1 MIIKKIS
8 LRNFRSHDEYELDC
22 DGLTT
27 LILGEN
33 GWGKTSVLEAI
44 YIALTGKSFRAVD
57 RDILKRGADFYV
69 IYIKLMNGEEV
80 RVSFDGSEKI
90 FLVDGKKWKRLPK
103 KKRYPII
110 LFVPSDL
117 NLISASP
124 GRRRDYFDV
133 LIAQK
138 DEKYA
143 QAVLKYKKALK
154 QRNELLKRE
163 NVGAQEVFPW
173 NVMLAEYGWVIF
185 ETRKKEIEKI
195 NEKIT
200 GSYQSIAE
208 NSDEVAIFYKT
219 DIKSKD
225 EYLKIL
231 ENDFFRDR
239 ILKHTSFGV
248 QKDDFIF
255 QFNGTEAEGSASRG
269 EVRSIILA
277 LKFIEAQ
284 EIEEEL
290 NKKALILL
298 DDVFSELD
306 EKRQR
311 ALIRNFQNN
320 QIIITS
326 TNKPE
331 I

>member
-1 MIIKKIS
+1 
-8 LRNFRSHDEYELDC
+8 
-22 DGLTT
+22 
-27 LILGEN
+27 
-33 GWGKTSVLEAI
+33 
-44 YIALTGKSFRAVD
+44 
-57 RDILKRGADFYV
+57 
-69 IYIKLMNGEEV
+69 
-80 RVSFDGSEKI
+80 
-90 FLVDGKKWKRLPK
+90 GKKWTRLPRK
-103 KKRYPII
+103 HRYPVI
-110 LFVPSDL
+110 LFLPSDL
-117 NLISASP
+117 NLLSASP
-124 GRRRDYFDV
+124 GRRRDYFDA
-133 LIAQK
+133 LISQR

-143 QAVLKYKKALK
+143 RAVSKYKKALK

-163 NVGAQEVFPW
+163 NVEIFEVFPW
-173 NVMLAEYGWVIF
+173 NVMLAEYGWEIF

-200 GSYQSIAE
+200 ESYRSIAE
-208 NSDEVAIFYKT
+208 NSDTVSIFYKT

-231 ENDFFRDR
+231 ENDFLRDK

-255 QFNGTEAEGSASRG
+255 QFNGREAEGSASRG

-277 LKFIEAQ
+277 LKFIEAD
-284 EIEEEL
+284 EIEEEM

-311 ALIRNFQNN
+311 ALISNFSDN

-326 TNKPE
+326 TSKPE

>member
-1 MIIKKIS
+1 MIIKKIN
-8 LRNFRSHDEYELDC
+8 LKNFRSHDEYELEA

-44 YIALTGKSFRAVD
+44 YIALQGKSFRAVD
-57 RDILKRGADFYV
+57 REILKRDAEFYV
-69 IYIKLMNGEEV
+69 ILIKLMNGEEV
-80 RVSFDGSEKI
+80 RVSFDGVNKN
-90 FLVDGKKWKRLPK
+90 FLIDGKKWKRLPRK
-103 KKRYPII
+103 NRYPVI
-110 LFVPSDL
+110 LFLPSDL

-124 GRRRDYFDV
+124 GRRRDYFDA
-133 LIAQK
+133 LISQR

-143 QAVLKYKKALK
+143 RAVSKYKKALK

-163 NVGAQEVFPW
+163 NVEIFEVFPW
-173 NVMLAEYGWVIF
+173 NVMLAEYGWEIF

-200 GSYQSIAE
+200 ESYRSIAE
-208 NSDEVAIFYKT
+208 NSDTVSIFYKT

-231 ENDFFRDR
+231 ENDFLRDK

-255 QFNGTEAEGSASRG
+255 QFNGREAEGSASRG

-277 LKFIEAQ
+277 LKFIEAD
-284 EIEEEL
+284 EIEEEM

-311 ALIRNFQNN
+311 ALISNFSDN

-326 TNKPE
+326 TSKPE